1 MSGPSRPIDSY
12 SLRRRAASSRITRRR
27 YPRRV
32 DRDPSASRGELIRR
46 GLARRC
52 PRCGAPAFDSWFTLR
67 ETCPDCGLEFEREPG
82 YWVGA
87 VIINTTVIF
96 ATFLL
101 VFGGMVL
108 LTYPDVPWGWV
119 LAVTALANVI
129 IPIVFY
135 PISKSLW
142 SGMELS
148 WHQLEPEEIEAAT
161 RRVS

>member
-1 MSGPSRPIDSY
+1 MKES
-12 SLRRRAASSRITRRR
+12 
-27 YPRRV
+27 
-32 DRDPSASRGELIRR
+32 
-46 GLARRC
+46 C
-52 PRCGAPAFDSWFTLR
+52 PG
-67 ETCPDCGLEFEREPG
+67 CGLEFEREPG

-96 ATFLL
+96 ATFLV
-101 VFGGMVL
+101 VFGGLVL
-108 LTYPDVPWGWV
+108 LTYPDVPWGLV

-148 WHQLEPEEIEAAT
+148 WHQLEPEEIEAAA
-161 RRVS
+161 RRVGR